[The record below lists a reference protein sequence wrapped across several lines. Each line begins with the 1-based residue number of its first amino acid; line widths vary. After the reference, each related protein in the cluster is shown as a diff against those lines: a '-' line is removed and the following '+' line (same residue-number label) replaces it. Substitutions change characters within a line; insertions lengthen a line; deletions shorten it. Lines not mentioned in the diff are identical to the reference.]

1 MPLKDILIHVDGG
14 KRTAAQLD
22 AAINLAKTNDAHLTG
37 IYVRPPIDIP
47 PYIRAEISTEV
58 LSAQDKAARRA
69 AKKARQLFSEKT
81 EGAGISSEWKS
92 FKGDPIEILNVHARY
107 CDVAVV
113 GQRNP
118 DGDEAPAVGGMP
130 DRLILGVGR
139 PILVIPYAGKFPV
152 MGKRIMIAW
161 DASRLA
167 TRAVSD
173 AMPFLSAAK
182 KVTVLAVNPVDA
194 RKGHGKVPGA
204 DMCRHLER
212 HGINAEAKQVYG
224 DDMDIGSMLLSR
236 AADMGI
242 DLFVMGAYGHARW
255 RELVLG
261 GVTRHMLQHMTMPI
275 LMTH

>member
-14 KRTAAQLD
+14 KRAAVRLD
-22 AAINLAKTNDAHLTG
+22 AAINLAKTNGAHLTG

-58 LSAQDKAARRA
+58 LSAQDKAARKA
-69 AKKARQLFSEKT
+69 AKKARQLFSERT
-81 EGAGISSEWKS
+81 ESAGISCEWKS
-92 FKGDPIEILNVHARY
+92 FKGDPIEILSGHARY

-118 DGDEAPAVGGMP
+118 DGDDAPVVGGMP

-139 PILVIPYAGKFPV
+139 PILVVPYAGKFPII
-152 MGKRIMIAW
+152 GKRIMIAW
-161 DASRLA
+161 DAGRLA
-167 TRAVSD
+167 TRAVGD
-173 AMPFLSAAK
+173 AMPFLTAAK
-182 KVTVLAVNPVDA
+182 KVTVLAVNPMDA
-194 RKGHGKVPGA
+194 SKSHGKIPGA
-204 DMCRHLER
+204 DLCRHLAR
-212 HGINAEAKQVYG
+212 HGINAEAKQVYA
-224 DDMDIGSMLLSR
+224 DDLDTGSMLLSR

-242 DLFVMGAYGHARW
+242 DLLVMGAYGHARW

-261 GVTRHMLQHMTMPI
+261 GVTRHMLQHMTMPV

>member
-1 MPLKDILIHVDGG
+1 MPLKDVLVHFDGG
-14 KRTAAQLD
+14 KRAAVRLD
-22 AAINLAKTNDAHLTG
+22 AAINLARANDAHLTG

-58 LSAQDKAARRA
+58 LSAQDSRAKQA
-69 AKKARQLFSEKT
+69 AKEARQLFSEKT

-92 FKGDPIEILNVHARY
+92 FKGDPIEILSVHARY
-107 CDVAVV
+107 YDAAVV
-113 GQRNP
+113 GQHNP

-152 MGKRIMIAW
+152 IGKRIMIAW

-173 AMPFLSAAK
+173 AMPFLTAAK

-204 DMCRHLER
+204 EMCQHLER
-212 HGINAEAKQVYG
+212 HGINAEAKQVYA
-224 DDMDIGSMLLSR
+224 DDMDTGSMLLSR

-261 GVTRHMLQHMTMPI
+261 GVTRHMLQHMTVPV